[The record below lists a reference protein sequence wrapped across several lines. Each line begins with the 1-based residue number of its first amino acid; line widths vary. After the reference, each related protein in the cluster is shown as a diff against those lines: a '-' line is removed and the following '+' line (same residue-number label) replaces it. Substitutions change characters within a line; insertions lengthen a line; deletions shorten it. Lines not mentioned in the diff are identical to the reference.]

1 MVTGGSVE
9 ILLVEDN
16 PDDLVA
22 TLTTFEGLVRGL
34 GTYWLLLMRP
44 AAIGAA

>member
-1 MVTGGSVE
+1 MVTDGSVE
-9 ILLVEDN
+9 ILLVEAN
-16 PDDLVA
+16 PDDLEL

-34 GTYWLLLMRP
+34 GTYWLLLRRP